1 MADLEKAFLLSRTC
15 SQGCRSNLGDINLG
29 DIEYSEA
36 DVTRLLTKAEP
47 LACPGLPFRS
57 FVFVLLSS
65 FFCLA
70 ILGKVHLEN

>member
-1 MADLEKAFLLSRTC
+1 MADLEKAFLLSRTYP
-15 SQGCRSNLGDINLG
+15 QGCRSDLG

-57 FVFVLLSS
+57 FVFVLLSCDTRQGAS
-65 FFCLA
+65 
-70 ILGKVHLEN
+70 